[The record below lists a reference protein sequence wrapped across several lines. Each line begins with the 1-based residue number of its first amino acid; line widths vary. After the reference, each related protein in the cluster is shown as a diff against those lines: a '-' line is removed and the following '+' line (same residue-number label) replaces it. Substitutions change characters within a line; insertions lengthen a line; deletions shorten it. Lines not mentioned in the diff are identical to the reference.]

1 MNFWFILFLWLGFS
15 GIAGGLVAQNDS
27 SSTWRFGF
35 YADVYSA
42 WDFPQPDHFE
52 RSPYAFN
59 HNRQGIP
66 QFNQWAAK
74 MSYVKSGL
82 SIDLSVHVGTYPT
95 DNYAAEPLGLRWI
108 EQAQISYAFGKDQRW
123 SISGGLMPSTVGF
136 ESARSKENPSLSR
149 SLVAEMSPYFLTGGL
164 VSYKA
169 SPSLSLGMVA
179 ATGWQR
185 IVPVESNSLAAFG
198 AHMDLSLTNELAFH
212 AAWLA
217 GTEDPDSSRRW
228 RVFQNLYLTGPLAKN
243 QHFWMGLDVG
253 MQQAAPQNS
262 TWQVWGGA
270 VAIWQMHWHPKWRSH
285 LRGEWFLDENHVVVR
300 ASNEAFH
307 VLGFSAGLD
316 FLSNKQQMW
325 RIEIRNR
332 WSLGNDQPGL
342 SEVWSLFFAWQI
354 GHDFS
359 LKN

>member
-1 MNFWFILFLWLGFS
+1 MNLLCILLLWLTFTT
-15 GIAGGLVAQNDS
+15 IPRGLVAQSDS
-27 SSTWRFGF
+27 TSAWQFGF

-42 WDFPQPDHFE
+42 WDFPQPTHVE
-52 RSPYAFN
+52 RSPFAFN
-59 HNRQGIP
+59 HNRQGFP

-74 MSYVKSGL
+74 VAYAKSGL
-82 SIDLSVHVGTYPT
+82 SVDLSVHIGTYPS

-123 SISGGLMPSTVGF
+123 SLSGGLMPSTVGF

-164 VSYKA
+164 LRYKA
-169 SPSLSLGMVA
+169 STRLSLGLVA

-185 IVPVESNSLAAFG
+185 IVPVQSNSLPTFG
-198 AHMDLSLTNELAFH
+198 AQVDLSLPKQVAFH

-228 RVFQNLYLTGPLAKN
+228 RVFQNLYLKGPLSKN
-243 QHFWMGLDVG
+243 QHFWMGLDIG
-253 MQQAAPQNS
+253 MQQASLQNT
-262 TWQVWGGA
+262 TWQMWGGA

-285 LRGEWFLDENHVVVR
+285 LRGEWFLDENHIVVR

-316 FLSNKQQMW
+316 FLSNRQQMW
-325 RIEIRNR
+325 RIELRNR
-332 WSLGNDQPGL
+332 WSLVHHQPGL
-342 SEVWSLFFAWQI
+342 AEVWSLFFAWQI
-354 GHDFS
+354 AHDFS
-359 LKN
+359 INN